1 MKTPRYFIFRK
12 ARKNTF
18 VFCSLVCVC
27 AAALFF
33 SCVKERIVLD
43 RDALDNGD
51 RVRRV
56 ISAGAAAP
64 KGGDKAYLDLTT
76 RYPLWQ
82 AGDGININGTTLY
95 AGNVHNDTAWF
106 GGSVSANL
114 YDNYDY
120 YWATYPS
127 TLLTASRYNQAT
139 IVIPSTQTY
148 NSNQPQLLQGYM
160 YMIDSARV
168 PEGTSKIKFEMKN
181 LTSVLKITLKGK
193 ASNSTADNRINR
205 IVFSTSATGKF
216 LSGKFTLKNMT
227 TFALNKVNP
236 DTSHYMEVVCTDGLN
251 GYIDISTEK
260 TIYAVLPP
268 VSGADLTMKI
278 YNTSGKCCKVTKTGA
293 TLNRSYIYT
302 TDKTDAE
309 FAAEPAVFST
319 SPSNAVFF
327 SPGNLQWS
335 AYNGDGTGSPTTHN
349 TADGIG
355 TGAGTFR
362 FAVHQYDYVGRTS
375 HLGNVYHTNAS
386 GVSEQSNNLE
396 IAANYAGWIDLFG
409 WGTSGWDNGN
419 LYYQPYDWDTVKNS
433 AIGYGYGPTDGTT
446 YTYSLT
452 GAYANADWGVYND
465 IFNPKTNS
473 TDPAGSWR
481 TLSKAEFEYLLK
493 TRKTN
498 VTVNGTNN
506 ARYTPAHIIITQ
518 GIDSIAGLILFPD
531 NFNALTVYAGV
542 TWGGVNET
550 QNVTFTKCTLSGWT
564 NLENAGCVFLPGAGF
579 RLRKSTSTYSTPP
592 PAFRYWISDCES
604 TINAKYY
611 VWVGVPAS
619 TSLSLSNNPKYKG
632 ASVRLV
638 KDYIP

>member
-82 AGDGININGTTLY
+82 AGDGININDTTLY
-95 AGNVHNDTAWF
+95 ADNVHNDTAWF
-106 GGSVSANL
+106 SGSVSAHTFN
-114 YDNYDY
+114 NYDY

-127 TLLTASRYNQAT
+127 TLLTASRYDQAT

-148 NSNQPQLLQGYM
+148 NSNQPELLQGYM

-168 PEGTSKIKFEMKN
+168 REGTSKIKFEMKN
-181 LTSVLKITLKGK
+181 ITSVLKITLKGK

-227 TFALNKVNP
+227 TFALNKFNS

-309 FAAEPAVFST
+309 FAAETGVFTVNST
-319 SPSNAVFF
+319 GDAITFA
-327 SPGNLQWS
+327 PGNLQWS
-335 AYNGDGTGSPTTHN
+335 AAGTHN
-349 TADGIG
+349 TADASGV
-355 TGAGTFR
+355 AGTFR
-362 FAVHQYDYVGRTS
+362 FAEHQWDYVGDATN
-375 HLGNVYHTNAS
+375 GTVYENGTKCNNALIS
-386 GVSEQSNNLE
+386 SS
-396 IAANYAGWIDLFG
+396 YTGWIDLFG
-409 WGTSGWDNGN
+409 WGTSGWNNGN
-419 LYYQPYDWDTVKNS
+419 TYYQPYDCQRIANGGS
-433 AIGYGYGPTDGTT
+433 SGYGYGPTDGTT

-465 IFNPKTNS
+465 IKSFDGNTTYN
-473 TDPAGSWR
+473 AGTWR
-481 TLSKAEFEYLLK
+481 TPKESEIAYLKA
-493 TRKTN
+493 TRKKMIQ
-498 VTVNGTNN
+498 VNNFNN
-506 ARYTPAHIIITQ
+506 ACYTRTWLFLTPH
-518 GIDSIAGLILFPD
+518 DSLYGTILFPD
-531 NFNALTVYAGV
+531 YFSCFTAPEGV
-542 TWGGVNET
+542 TWGGMNAT
-550 QNVTFTKCTLSGWT
+550 TGFTKCTIDGL
-564 NLENAGCVFLPGAGF
+564 NYLENCGCIFLPAAGERTVNNSNF
-579 RLRKSTSTYSTPP
+579 TVSNCGK
-592 PAFRYWISDCES
+592 
-604 TINAKYY
+604 KYY
-611 VWVGVPAS
+611 VWEIDSHS
-619 TSLSLSNNPKYKG
+619 TSQAYSINQSAAENSLLATKSTKNKCDGY
-632 ASVRLV
+632 SVRLV